1 MFLSATGTLIVLGDE
16 DAIQKV
22 RNASLVTST
31 AILDLNCCLSDNVA
45 RSNSLVLIIAFD
57 GVMIVDIL
65 SLPV

>member
-22 RNASLVTST
+22 RKASLDTST
-31 AILDLNCCLSDNVA
+31 ATLDLNCCLNDNAA
-45 RSNSLVLIIAFD
+45 RSNSLVLIKAFD